1 MVPIIT
7 VTARADVS
15 LWALGAA
22 IASPVACAIALSRYA
37 GAALTTRAIKLSAR
51 QLLDLPI
58 PDLQSAQLIEA
69 ADLLRA
75 ASNSDDDAQ
84 RRHLLRDMARLTCD
98 AHDLG
103 TTDEHTL
110 MNWWLDR
117 FPRPKLAASEPAT
130 T

>member
-1 MVPIIT
+1 
-7 VTARADVS
+7 
-15 LWALGAA
+15 
-22 IASPVACAIALSRYA
+22 
-37 GAALTTRAIKLSAR
+37 
-51 QLLDLPI
+51 
-58 PDLQSAQLIEA
+58 
-69 ADLLRA
+69 
-75 ASNSDDDAQ
+75 
-84 RRHLLRDMARLTCD
+84 MARLTCD